1 MERRAEQIGVDFHVK
16 LSRLARAMTST
27 AVVEIID
34 LTDGHSSIDDDA
46 QKIPKPE
53 TYGTDAVP
61 EKSATQTVHKRKNGE
76 VDRARSQPPE
86 SRGVSV
92 ERGHVLSREAT
103 ESQLAEGIQGKDG
116 EPTRKKK
123 RRSKKSKDKDKD
135 SSSPREDTQH
145 DTPTLDDGKLF
156 FTDTA
161 PAPVPAGMAF
171 DSNDGAK
178 GAQSSAQAS
187 EVDRVP
193 LLLPAHV
200 SVVDPG
206 EGLPVQLVQSA
217 DPDSDSESYIEYLDY
232 DDRLVRR

>member
-1 MERRAEQIGVDFHVK
+1 
-16 LSRLARAMTST
+16 MTST

-34 LTDGHSSIDDDA
+34 LTDRHSPIDDDT

-53 TYGTDAVP
+53 TYGAGAVP

-76 VDRARSQPPE
+76 VGRARSHPLE

-92 ERGHVLSREAT
+92 KRGHVLSREGT
-103 ESQLAEGIQGKDG
+103 ESQPAEGTQGKDG
-116 EPTRKKK
+116 EPARKKK

-135 SSSPREDTQH
+135 SSSSREDTQH

-156 FTDTA
+156 FIDTA
-161 PAPVPAGMAF
+161 PVPVPAGMAF
-171 DSNDGAK
+171 DSNNGAK
-178 GAQSSAQAS
+178 GAQSSAQTS
-187 EVDRVP
+187 EVDRIPP

-200 SVVDPG
+200 SVLDPG

>member
-1 MERRAEQIGVDFHVK
+1 MERRAEQIGVDFRVK

-34 LTDGHSSIDDDA
+34 LTDGHSSIDDDT

-53 TYGTDAVP
+53 TYGTDAAP
-61 EKSATQTVHKRKNGE
+61 EKSATQTVPKRKNGE
-76 VDRARSQPPE
+76 VGRARSHPLE

-92 ERGHVLSREAT
+92 ERDHVLSREGT
-103 ESQLAEGIQGKDG
+103 ESQPAEGTQGKDG
-116 EPTRKKK
+116 EPTRKK
-123 RRSKKSKDKDKD
+123 RRSKKSKDKNKD
-135 SSSPREDTQH
+135 SSSLREDTQH

-187 EVDRVP
+187 EVDGVP

-200 SVVDPG
+200 SVLDPG
-206 EGLPVQLVQSA
+206 EGLPVQLVQSV
-217 DPDSDSESYIEYLDY
+217 DPDSDPESYIEYLDY